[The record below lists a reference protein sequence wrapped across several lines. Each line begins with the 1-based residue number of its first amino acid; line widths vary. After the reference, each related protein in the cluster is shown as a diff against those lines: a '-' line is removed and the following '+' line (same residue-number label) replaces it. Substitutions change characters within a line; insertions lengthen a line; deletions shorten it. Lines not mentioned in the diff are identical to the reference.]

1 MSLYEHIF
9 MVRQDASNSQVETLT
24 AQFRQIIQ
32 DGEGSIEKH
41 EYWGVKPLA
50 YKVRKNRKAHFT
62 LLNIDAPHAAV
73 AEMERQMTLSDDV
86 IRFFTLR
93 VDEHEEGPSAMM
105 RDDRPRRDTR
115 PPRRPFVDKKDGENK
130 SENKSDSKKAN
141 NSEEGDAS

>member
-32 DGEGSIEKH
+32 DAEGSIEKH

-62 LLNIDAPHAAV
+62 LLNI
-73 AEMERQMTLSDDV
+73 T
-86 IRFFTLR
+86 
-93 VDEHEEGPSAMM
+93 
-105 RDDRPRRDTR
+105 
-115 PPRRPFVDKKDGENK
+115 
-130 SENKSDSKKAN
+130 
-141 NSEEGDAS
+141 

>member
-32 DGEGSIEKH
+32 DAEGSIEKH

-62 LLNIDAPHAAV
+62 LLNINAPHAAV

-86 IRFFTLR
+86 IRYFTVR
-93 VDEHEEGPSAMM
+93 VDEHEEGPSVMM

-115 PPRRPFVDKKDGENK
+115 PPRKSFDDKKDG
-130 SENKSDSKKAN
+130 DSKK
-141 NSEEGDAS
+141 EGDDS